1 MPMNFT
7 LFLDLEGCWL
17 NAGTCLGP
25 WQVWVTWLKAHLSA
39 HPFRPREFLE
49 FSSGLQKVSVLH
61 TLTAGLLQI
70 QSWSSR
76 VGEKV
81 HFLTY

>member
-1 MPMNFT
+1 MPMNTASNMNFT

-39 HPFRPREFLE
+39 HPFRPRECLE
-49 FSSGLQKVSVLH
+49 FS
-61 TLTAGLLQI
+61 
-70 QSWSSR
+70 
-76 VGEKV
+76 
-81 HFLTY
+81 